1 MTLAGRTI
9 NSVHAEYSFVAFR
22 LDNDDIIG
30 FAVEEVSVGRWFEV
44 FPLCLHEPGGSYPF
58 IWAELSAP
66 FTVVSSELL
75 WREEWLEPA
84 SDNAGFLGTGPG
96 FTQHAA
102 ALGTAPA
109 ENGNI
114 VKVLAGI
121 KLIGL
126 EGAQFVVCSSH
137 NTPFKTDLAMDIVEV
152 GNIVRFHTC
161 V

>member
-1 MTLAGRTI
+1 VKLAGRTI
-9 NSVHAEYSFVAFR
+9 KSVHAEYSFVALRF
-22 LDNDDIIG
+22 DNDDVTS

-44 FPLCLHEPGGSYPF
+44 FPLCLHEPGRSYSF
-58 IWAELSAP
+58 TWTELSTP
-66 FTVVSSELL
+66 FTVVSSESL

-96 FTQHAA
+96 FTQHAT

-121 KLIGL
+121 KLTGL
-126 EGAQFVVCSSH
+126 DGRLFVVCSSD
-137 NTPFKTDLAMDIVEV
+137 NTPFKTDLAMDILEV
-152 GNIVRFHTC
+152 DNIARFHTC